1 MDETTLNERIGS
13 FAEDGSIAQW
23 PKRAANGTSYDRS
36 NATLQ
41 GIGGVHFVV
50 LPNNWQDEDVI
61 ASLRAL
67 VAPKAAPVI
76 EAQDWPVY
84 EDVDQPPTPP
94 TPKKGK

>member
-13 FAEDGSIAQW
+13 FAEDGSVMAW

-41 GIGGVHFVV
+41 GIGGLHFVV
-50 LPNNWQDEDVI
+50 LPINWQDEDVI

-67 VAPKAAPVI
+67 VAPPETAAV
-76 EAQDWPVY
+76 ETAA
-84 EDVDQPPTPP
+84 
-94 TPKKGK
+94 PKKGK

>member
-1 MDETTLNERIGS
+1 MDETLQERIGS

-41 GIGGVHFVV
+41 GIGGLRFIV
-50 LPNNWQDEDVI
+50 LPNNWQDDAVI

-67 VAPKAAPVI
+67 VAPPAI
-76 EAQDWPVY
+76 EA
-84 EDVDQPPTPP
+84 EAP